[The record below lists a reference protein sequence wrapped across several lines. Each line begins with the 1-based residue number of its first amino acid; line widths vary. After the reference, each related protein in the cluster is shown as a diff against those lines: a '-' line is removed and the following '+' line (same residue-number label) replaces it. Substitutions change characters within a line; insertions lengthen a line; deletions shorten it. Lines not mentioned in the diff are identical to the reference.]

1 MIDNI
6 VSSSWQL
13 RTWLQST
20 LESSNIPEW
29 LIYSI
34 DFTIRAFILLIISRV
49 LFWASKKVLLHYAVK
64 LVNKTKSKRDDFLIK
79 RKVLHRFSHV
89 VPAIFIYLLSKSL
102 FAVYPEVGRILTN
115 FAVIYMVAVIFLTI
129 SALLNVVED
138 IYNTKEYS
146 AERPIKSYLQLI
158 NIILYFVGGILLLA
172 YLFNLEVA
180 GIFTGLG
187 AMAAVLMLIFKDT
200 ILGLVA
206 SIQLSTNK
214 MLRVG
219 DWISMPSHNAD
230 GDVLEVTLNT
240 VKVQNWDKTITTIP
254 TYALINSPFM
264 NWRGMSE
271 SGGRRIKRS
280 INIDMRS
287 VKLCDEKMIAKF
299 KKIHHLQAY
308 IEEREAEIDEY
319 NKINN
324 VDKSVKVNG
333 RRMTNLGV
341 FRKYLENYCSQHPGL
356 NQEMTLLVR
365 HLQPTE
371 KGIPI
376 ELYVFTASTKWA
388 IYEGVQADIFDH
400 ILAVIP
406 EFELS
411 VFQEPSGDDLQ
422 SAVSGLGE
430 IMLQNKQMQ

>member
-1 MIDNI
+1 
-6 VSSSWQL
+6 
-13 RTWLQST
+13 
-20 LESSNIPEW
+20 
-29 LIYSI
+29 
-34 DFTIRAFILLIISRV
+34 
-49 LFWASKKVLLHYAVK
+49 VLLHYAVK

-89 VPAIFIYLLSKSL
+89 VPAIIIYLLSKSL
-102 FAVYPEVGRILTN
+102 FAVYPDVGRILTN

-271 SGGRRIKRS
+271 
-280 INIDMRS
+280 
-287 VKLCDEKMIAKF
+287 
-299 KKIHHLQAY
+299 
-308 IEEREAEIDEY
+308 
-319 NKINN
+319 
-324 VDKSVKVNG
+324 
-333 RRMTNLGV
+333 
-341 FRKYLENYCSQHPGL
+341 
-356 NQEMTLLVR
+356 
-365 HLQPTE
+365 
-371 KGIPI
+371 
-376 ELYVFTASTKWA
+376 
-388 IYEGVQADIFDH
+388 
-400 ILAVIP
+400 
-406 EFELS
+406 
-411 VFQEPSGDDLQ
+411 
-422 SAVSGLGE
+422 
-430 IMLQNKQMQ
+430 